1 MEAMSQDRMR
11 GASPAVFLAAAAWVA
26 VYFSAR
32 VALQYLRPESFE
44 AVSMAIA
51 PVLAFFGFVWVVQRA
66 VRRADELQR
75 LVLRLPDGDATGEIR
90 NVCAVARFSAF
101 DYNRVSHNINPS
113 IRLASGYCSVC
124 PSGCQRPDSLQL

>member
-32 VALQYLRPESFE
+32 VALQYLRPESFG

-75 LVLRLPDGDATGEIR
+75 LVQLDALAFAFSTTICVLMGLGLLDIANAGRLEFPPLADWWVLLPALYGMCLAF
-90 NVCAVARFSAF
+90 ARRR
-101 DYNRVSHNINPS
+101 YR
-113 IRLASGYCSVC
+113 
-124 PSGCQRPDSLQL
+124 